1 MTAPPPLKIP
11 LLKGALVTVDQA
23 TQQTGVIAFQY
34 NPSTL
39 KRQLSPFTVGGQ
51 EGDRSESPRYAGAAA
66 ELISVQVQI
75 DATDA
80 LAQGDALATSSGI
93 YAQLAALELLIYPST
108 TQVIQNDALLSAGTL
123 EVVPILAP
131 RTLFVWGPSRVLP
144 VRLMSYSAT
153 EELFDQ
159 NLNPLRATVSLS
171 MRVLT
176 YSDVPTTSPDY
187 HQFLVYQQS
196 MEQIAQ
202 YARTSTAD
210 AKAVTGVDVSQL

>member
-1 MTAPPPLKIP
+1 MTTPPPLKIP
-11 LLKGALVTVDQA
+11 LLKGALVSIDST

-39 KRQLSPFTVGGQ
+39 RRSLSPFTVGGQ
-51 EGDRSESPRYAGAAA
+51 EGDRTEEPRYAGAPA
-66 ELISVQVQI
+66 ETITVQVQI
-75 DATDA
+75 DATDG
-80 LAQGDALATSSGI
+80 LAQGDALSVASGI
-93 YAQLAALELLIYPST
+93 YAQLAALELLIYPPSA
-108 TQVIQNDALLSAGTL
+108 QVIQNDTLLANGAL
-123 EVVPILAP
+123 EVVPIVAP

-144 VRLMSYSAT
+144 VRLTSYSVS
-153 EELFDQ
+153 EELFDS
-159 NLNPLRATVSLS
+159 NLNPLRATVSLT

-176 YSDVPTTSPDY
+176 YSDLPTSSPDY

-210 AKAVTGVDVSQL
+210 AQAVTGVDVSQL